1 MDYLELNITDNP
13 RAYIKNYSSY
23 LDGDNNIVIIGSVA
37 KSDYQI
43 YPQNVTVGIL
53 AFNNSTAVMKSLLKN
68 PIIQYCLKIM
78 NHFLSNS
85 N

>member
-1 MDYLELNITDNP
+1 MSYAVDHLELNITDNP

-53 AFNNSTAVMKSLLKN
+53 AYNNITGKS
-68 PIIQYCLKIM
+68 
-78 NHFLSNS
+78 
-85 N
+85 